1 MRKRLPLAVSA
12 AVLAASAVLAA
23 PTGAAAAPEPAT
35 ITAYVTGY
43 SYWDNTPP
51 GSAAISHPVIHSRAG
66 GTGTYDDPVTVAVGH
81 SIEGGKQTL
90 DWPRGTRFYIPNL
103 QRYFIVEDT
112 CGDGNTPQNGPCHT
126 GYPSGTSTWLDVY
139 VDGANAS
146 SSQSDACMSRI
157 TGRSTVVVNPDQ
169 GYKVS
174 AGPISDGTCAVFGN
188 TPVRTA
194 ASAPG
199 PTPTPTPSS
208 TRTPSVSPSPSPT
221 ATSSSIRTPVPR
233 PTGTPTSTASSSTRS
248 DWRSSRDSWRDR
260 RSSRYYR

>member
-1 MRKRLPLAVSA
+1 MRKRLPLAASA
-12 AVLAASAVLAA
+12 AVLATSALLAA
-23 PTGAAAAPEPAT
+23 PTGAAAAPEPST
-35 ITAYVTGY
+35 ISAYVTGY

-66 GTGTYDDPVTVAVGH
+66 GVGTYADPVTVAVGH
-81 SIEGGKQTL
+81 SIVGGKQTL
-90 DWPRGTRFYIPNL
+90 DWPRGTRFYIPNM

-146 SSQSDACMSRI
+146 RSQSDACMSRI

-174 AGPISDGTCAVFGN
+174 AGPISNGTCAVYGN
-188 TPVRTA
+188 TPVRTST
-194 ASAPG
+194 SAPSV
-199 PTPTPTPSS
+199 TPTPTPSS
-208 TRTPSVSPSPSPT
+208 TRTSKPSPSPT
-221 ATSSSIRTPVPR
+221 ATSGSIRTPVSR
-233 PTGTPTSTASSSTRS
+233 PTATPTSTATRS
-248 DWRSSRDSWRDR
+248 DWRNSRDGRRDQ
-260 RSSRYYR
+260 RYYR

>member
-146 SSQSDACMSRI
+146 RSQSDACMSRI

-174 AGPISDGTCAVFGN
+174 AGPISNGTCAVYGN
-188 TPVRTA
+188 TPVRTST
-194 ASAPG
+194 SAPSV
-199 PTPTPTPSS
+199 TPTPTPSS
-208 TRTPSVSPSPSPT
+208 TRTSKPSPSPT
-221 ATSSSIRTPVPR
+221 ATSGSIRTPVPR
-233 PTGTPTSTASSSTRS
+233 PTATPTSTATRS
-248 DWRSSRDSWRDR
+248 DWRNSRDGRRDQ
-260 RSSRYYR
+260 RYYR